1 MKTKEKV
8 LTLLVSKKGE
18 YISGS
23 ELAKELGLSRNSVW
37 KAINSLKEDGYSIS
51 SVKNLGYSLSEKNS
65 KLSVQEINK
74 YLKSYK
80 FRVEVYD
87 TVDSTNNVCK
97 KRAED
102 GEPEG
107 LVIVSNEQTKGRGR
121 QGKAFYSPSDCG
133 IYMTILIRP
142 KKRVEDALY
151 ITAATAVAVSDAI
164 DSVAGVN
171 TKIKWVNDV
180 YYNNKKVCGILTE
193 AAFDMENG
201 NFNYIVV
208 GIGINVFSPASSYPE
223 DIKGVATSVLDD
235 VNNNENLRNILAAK
249 VLDNFEE
256 IYMNFEKKEYLSKY
270 RKKSLLTGKTV
281 SYIKDNTEYTA
292 KVIDIDDEFRLLV
305 ENKPYNE
312 RAVLSSG
319 EVKIIL

>member
-1 MKTKEKV
+1 
-8 LTLLVSKKGE
+8 
-18 YISGS
+18 
-23 ELAKELGLSRNSVW
+23 
-37 KAINSLKEDGYSIS
+37 
-51 SVKNLGYSLSEKNS
+51 
-65 KLSVQEINK
+65 
-74 YLKSYK
+74 
-80 FRVEVYD
+80 
-87 TVDSTNNVCK
+87 
-97 KRAED
+97 
-102 GEPEG
+102 
-107 LVIVSNEQTKGRGR
+107 
-121 QGKAFYSPSDCG
+121 
-133 IYMTILIRP
+133 MTILIRP